1 MSRERPSHRCFVVKD
16 RPEGKDAIW
25 TPIGSAWPHK
35 DGKGFNLQL
44 AALPATGGRIVLR
57 ELTKEESAE
66 KEDSESTAAE
76 SRLSNLA
83 RTTSAAPG
91 GSELQPADHVQRT
104 GVREISPAT
113 KSKRRTL
120 SRATSDS

>member
-1 MSRERPSHRCFVVKD
+1 VVED

-57 ELTKEESAE
+57 QLMKEETTEEEQPENAEAE
-66 KEDSESTAAE
+66 KP
-76 SRLSNLA
+76 LSGRPLIA
-83 RTTSAAPG
+83 RAGPG
-91 GSELQPADHVQRT
+91 EPELQLAEQFLRSS
-104 GVREISPAT
+104 VRRISSAMKRKPRAASGAPS
-113 KSKRRTL
+113 KS
-120 SRATSDS
+120 